1 MAGIYNFFGDIW
13 DYLRETYWEVDLG
26 TYDNFSLGSLG
37 AMLPQIVL
45 AIMIGI
51 ILASA
56 AMLYERRYIG
66 GFVRKLLAAEAKNED
81 TAISLADTGYGKSA
95 LMKRILRRR
104 DTAVRKMVRFAGEE
118 REEYDPRTAGK
129 SKLQMKDDIDFA
141 SARFYVPEEL
151 AARAAV
157 RYELKGNSWGAFILT
172 VVASLVGAAVL
183 LRILPVFFSFIDS
196 VIGWVN

>member
-37 AMLPQIVL
+37 TMLPQIVL

-56 AMLYERRYIG
+56 AMLYERQYIG
-66 GFVRKLLAAEAKNED
+66 GFIRKLLAAEAKNEE
-81 TAISLADTGYGKSA
+81 TAILLADTGYEKSA
-95 LMKRILRRR
+95 VMKRMLRRR
-104 DTAVRKMVRFAGEE
+104 DTAVRKLVRFVGEVRAE
-118 REEYDPRTAGK
+118 HDPRAADRAK
-129 SKLQMKDDIDFA
+129 MQMKDDIDFA
-141 SARFYVPEEL
+141 SARFYIPEEL

-157 RYELKGNSWGAFILT
+157 RYELKGNSWGAFVLT
-172 VVASLVGAAVL
+172 VIASLVGAAVL
-183 LRILPVFFSFIDS
+183 LRILPVFFSFIDN
-196 VIGWVN
+196 VIGWLA

>member
-56 AMLYERRYIG
+56 VMLYERQYIG
-66 GFVRKLLAAEAKNED
+66 GFIRKLLTAEANNEEK
-81 TAISLADTGYGKSA
+81 AVSLADTGYGKSA
-95 LMKRILRRR
+95 VMKSMLRRR
-104 DTAVRKMVRFAGEE
+104 DTAVRKLVRFTGER
-118 REEYDPRTAGK
+118 REEPTPYAGGRQ
-129 SKLQMKDDIDFA
+129 KLQMKDDIDFA
-141 SARFYVPEEL
+141 SARFYIPEEL

-157 RYELKGNSWGAFILT
+157 RYEAKGNSWGAFVLT
-172 VVASLVGAAVL
+172 VIASLVGAAVL

-196 VIGWVN
+196 VVGWLG